1 MVALTDLLTRKA
13 ELERQIES
21 LSREQRGSV
30 LVEIRAL
37 MAHHGLTV
45 ADLAANRLVNGATK
59 PLAQDRGATP
69 KYRDPDSGGTWG
81 GRGPRPKWLKTALD
95 GGRKLEDFSAA
106 GRE

>member
-1 MVALTDLLTRKA
+1 MVTLTDLLARKA
-13 ELERQIES
+13 ELERQIAS

-30 LVEIRAL
+30 LAEIWAL
-37 MAHHGLTV
+37 MADHGLTM
-45 ADLAANRLVNGATK
+45 ADLAAKRLAKAATK
-59 PLAQDRGATP
+59 ASTQGPGAAP
-69 KYRDPDSGGTWG
+69 KYRDPVSGGTWG